1 MKKLL
6 TLSLTGLVL
15 TALLS
20 TQAHALRN
28 LALRQMGELPR
39 DQFVDL
45 VDPEFYRTD
54 KMIVQFSEDTRV
66 RLLGDRLVSLEGQS
80 LAGVEAFLKAHP
92 EIQVERVFQSMGV
105 EELDAYVERGE
116 RLSGIDVADL
126 NNFYL
131 FTVKGGNRDA
141 KGLLT
146 ELLKQPIVQTAYY
159 EAIPSPAVCGSDPA
173 PATPN
178 WTASQD
184 YREAAPTGV
193 DINYA
198 WSFDP
203 VYGRGQGWY
212 WFQDLEWGWTE
223 THEDFGNLLITNSP
237 DSTTP
242 SFYNHGTAVMSIV
255 GACDDGK
262 GMTGLTPDVRL
273 TARVVSNHPSTADA
287 LIAIGNQLLT
297 GETYLIE
304 MHAPG
309 PNPGWA
315 CVCNCSQFTYIAME
329 YWTAE
334 FNAVLANSA
343 NGRTCIE
350 AAGNG
355 SMDLDWAGYGNA
367 FNLGFRDS
375 GAIVV
380 GAGTSGSVHNPE
392 CWTNHG
398 SRISAQGWGDGVYAA
413 AYGDLFNPAG
423 DDQDYTAGFS
433 GTSSASPIV
442 AGAAMSLALIHRGQ
456 TGSYMSPWDV
466 RGRLTINGTPQGPT
480 DTWKEINVLPNMK
493 GILAPD
499 LSPYV
504 LGGWADSIVPSD
516 VTGTTTLPANLQPD
530 PAPTYVDWGWANW
543 SLYGNTGAYQN
554 HIYVD
559 DVMRAFNNLADH
571 AKNQV
576 LYSGDINIPVRGGLH
591 YVRLATDVSG
601 TVTES
606 VEDNNQRTIPYRWEP
621 TALASDAPQTFTRG
635 PKRTPQGYSS
645 AALDGFGNG
654 GWGGWWDI
662 AAVMPAASA
671 DYDIY
676 LYNTDPTPT
685 SGWNSPIALSGGVN
699 TVDFVGSNNNAVG
712 DADFF
717 GVINYNDSNEDY
729 TVEREGSTGIGSPPT
744 VPTLISSNQ
753 LYGGEILDVYEM
765 YADDVEPIRF
775 VLDITYG
782 NADVAVFIY
791 GPSSTY
797 FARSGALW
805 TLNAAGNG
813 VDEAGTFTPAAT
825 GWHGIV
831 VCKNLANQVNEAA
844 GYDFYWGPPAG
855 DLTSHT
861 PAGWTGPVVARNS
874 GMGTTGVLPPV
885 LTEGATV
892 LDAGVANFG
901 SGDTPFGPDNN
912 MTVDGIVVSVAGPY
926 VNLPAGWTGFLSN
939 RSVGTVK
946 GGRHE
951 VGSIED
957 AYSEVAEELPNGE
970 FNNATY
976 AQYAWA
982 PSSLTNLV
990 PESRSPLPNWAN
1002 YNNPD
1007 YWLHPFYNQD
1017 GYVLTTAYWS
1027 GVAAMPTDPAE
1038 YVGVYAYDNADNG
1051 STTSLVG
1058 PVESSYVN
1066 PGEINFSMANGNV
1079 VGYGTPLNVGVTNAY
1094 AYPYALP
1101 TMPYTVQLSQRLS
1114 DLYLGAVQHNTLTA
1128 GAGGGQI
1135 LHTYDVY
1142 LNAGQSYPVTLF
1154 NNSSVDLGVALF
1166 TAGDDVATLN
1176 YAAAIYNSYG
1186 AAQGESGTFTAY
1198 TTGWHGVAV
1207 YRTRYSDLGPDAAYG
1222 IVLGGWAPQPVID
1235 LSITMTD
1242 TDGTDDI
1249 LGFSLDWSDVTYDS
1263 NYNPLAVD
1271 HYNCYYSSSAFG
1283 GWMQFTT
1290 EYGSQSGPW
1299 SIWIGG
1305 DPDFYFMVT
1314 AVDENGVLLAS
1325 SRPFQ
1330 GPLGGQVMTPTSRIL
1345 GLPAG
1350 ASQPTVGTD
1359 R

>member
-28 LALRQMGELPR
+28 MALRQMGELPR

-45 VDPEFYRTD
+45 VDPDFYRTD
-54 KMIVQFSEDTRV
+54 KLIVQFSEDTRV
-66 RLLGDRLVSLEGQS
+66 RLQGERLVSLEGQNLS
-80 LAGVEAFLKAHP
+80 GVESFLKAHP
-92 EIQVERVFQSMGV
+92 EIEVSRVFQSMSV

-146 ELLKQPIVQTAYY
+146 ELLKQSIVQTAYY

-203 VYGRGQGWY
+203 TNGNGESWY

-223 THEDFGNLLITNSP
+223 THEDFGSLTINAGPDNTNP
-237 DSTTP
+237 D
-242 SFYNHGTAVMSIV
+242 FFNHGTAVVSIV

-262 GMTGLTPDVRL
+262 GMTGLTPDVNL
-273 TARVVSNHPSTADA
+273 TARVVTGHPSTADA
-287 LIAIGNQLLT
+287 LIAIGNQLIT

-304 MHAPG
+304 MHAQG

-315 CVCNCSQFTYIAME
+315 CVCNCAQFRYIAME

-334 FNAVLANSA
+334 FNAILANST

-413 AYGDLFNPAG
+413 GYGDLFNPG
-423 DDQDYTAGFS
+423 GSDQDYTAGFS

-442 AGAAMSLALIHRGQ
+442 TGAAISLALIHRGQ
-456 TGSYMSPWDV
+456 NGSYMSPWDV
-466 RGRLTINGTPQGPT
+466 RSRLTINGTPQGPV

-499 LSPYV
+499 LAPYNP
-504 LGGWADSIVPSD
+504 GWADVIVPSD
-516 VTGTTTLPANLQPD
+516 VVGTSVLPANLP
-530 PAPTYVDWGWANW
+530 PAPATTYFDWAWVNW
-543 SLYGNTGAYQN
+543 SQYATIGAYQN
-554 HIYVD
+554 YLLKD
-559 DVMRAFNNLADH
+559 DAMVAFNNMGSHPKFWYFATSDFGI
-571 AKNQV
+571 Q
-576 LYSGDINIPVRGGLH
+576 IPGGLH
-591 YVRLATDVSG
+591 YMRLVTDQSG
-601 TVTES
+601 AVDES
-606 VEDNNQRTIPYRWEP
+606 IETNNSSSTIGYRWDP
-621 TALASDAPQTFTRG
+621 MILASDAPQTFSRG
-635 PKRTPQGYSS
+635 PKRYPQGASS
-645 AALDGFGNG
+645 VALDGYGNG

-662 AAVMPAASA
+662 TAVMPAASA

-676 LYNTDPTPT
+676 LYNADPTPT
-685 SGWNSPIALSGGVN
+685 SGWDSSVAASGGVS
-699 TVDFVGSNNNAVG
+699 TVDFVGSNNNAVS
-712 DADFF
+712 DADYY
-717 GVINYNDSNEDY
+717 GIINWADSDENY
-729 TVEREGSTGIGSPPT
+729 TVEHEASTGIGSPPA
-744 VPTLISSNQ
+744 VPTLISNNQ

-765 YADDVEPIRF
+765 YADDLEPIRF
-775 VLDITYG
+775 VLDLTYG
-782 NADVAVFIY
+782 NADVAVFVF

-797 FARSGALW
+797 FSRSGAEW

-813 VDEAGTFTPAAT
+813 GDEAGTFTPGAI

-831 VCKNLANQVNEAA
+831 VCKNLANQVNEDAYY
-844 GYDFYWGPPAG
+844 GFYWGPPSG

-874 GMGTTGVLPPV
+874 GVGTIGVLPSV
-885 LTEGATV
+885 LTEGASV
-892 LDAGVANFG
+892 LDAGVANIG
-901 SGDTPFGPDNN
+901 GGDTPYGPDNN
-912 MTVDGIVVSVAGPY
+912 MTVDGVVVATAGPY
-926 VNLPAGWTGFLSN
+926 GSLWPGFAGFLSDWP
-939 RSVGTVK
+939 VGTVK

-957 AYSEVAEELPNGE
+957 ANNEVVEELPGGE
-970 FNNATY
+970 SNNATY

-982 PSSLTNLV
+982 PYSLTSLI

-1002 YNNPD
+1002 FNNPQ
-1007 YWLHPFYNQD
+1007 YWLQPFYNQD
-1017 GYVLTTAYWS
+1017 GYVLTTNYWS
-1027 GVAAMPTDPAE
+1027 GVAAMPTDPSE

-1051 STTSLVG
+1051 STTSLLG

-1079 VGYGTPLNVGVTNAY
+1079 VGYGTPLNVGVTNAW
-1094 AYPYALP
+1094 ANP
-1101 TMPYTVQLSQRLS
+1101 TMPYTVQLSQRLT
-1114 DLYLGAVQHNTLTA
+1114 DLYLGTVQHNTLTA

-1142 LNAGQSYPVTLF
+1142 LNAGQNYPVTLF

-1176 YAAAIYNSYG
+1176 GAAAIYNSYG
-1186 AAQGESGTFTAY
+1186 AGQGESGTFTAY

-1222 IVLGGWAPQPVID
+1222 IVLGGWAPLPVID

-1242 TDGTDDI
+1242 TDGTDDF
-1249 LGFSLDWSDVTYDS
+1249 LGFSLDWSDVTYDT
-1263 NYNPLAVD
+1263 NYNWLAVD
-1271 HYNCYYSSSAFG
+1271 HYNCYYSSSAYG

-1290 EYGSQSGPW
+1290 EYASQSGPW

-1325 SRPFQ
+1325 SLPFQ
-1330 GPLGGQVMTPTSRIL
+1330 GPLGGQVMVPTSRIL